1 MATLK
6 HPLLSQLSGKLGNL
20 VIYQLNG
27 KTVLRE
33 KPKWKTAYK
42 ATPHQKMHQ
51 LKFKEVYKI
60 LRPLKIL
67 LDFGFSEFIG
77 GNRKGI
83 HLAMSHAMKQ
93 ACYLEGEQV
102 KINFN
107 SLLLSSGP
115 IEGVDQLAVE
125 KPGNKIL
132 RLTWESQGNYEP
144 SRESDLTWIVVYNP
158 SQGLVEEFKGKAYRR
173 TQVQE
178 VEVSPRIDFN
188 GLFIYVSFYRNFPKN
203 RVKFSDSVCFQLE

>member
-33 KPKWKTAYK
+33 KPKWKTTYK